1 MELEE
6 LKASWNALD
15 KRLAE
20 SEIVNM
26 RMVKELIAQK
36 TKSAYNRIYGINLY
50 NFVVNILILGVVFPF
65 VFMHTPIMTSSFVV
79 IETVM
84 VLGLIPQI
92 WKISLLSKF
101 DLEGKRCGE
110 LRRLVLRYKKVCQEE
125 RVWTIAIVC
134 LAMIAFYIMELGF
147 NDKAGYQLG
156 TRLLLPIGLS
166 LLTFALG
173 FFVAKWQLRRHARQI
188 REIESGLE
196 ELKGFES

>member
-110 LRRLVLRYKKVCQEE
+110 LRRLGLRYKKVCQEE

-173 FFVAKWQLRRHARQI
+173 FFVAKWQLHRHAQQI

-196 ELKGFES
+196 DLKGFES